1 MVIYYCFLHLRKNKG
16 QRHIYKMEIFSLL
29 TKYSLLF
36 INKIIQDANNISLPS
51 ASGISL
57 LKPHYFLGQRL
68 CHKRDHWKKCRIAK
82 GNAHTACALTK
93 SVIVHAIMSMTY
105 ANNICRTVCRIVCGG
120 YSDSHLVMDGCKFY
134 MYNDA
139 RTMQSCSMQWY
150 KGNILLYM
158 QCFLS

>member
-1 MVIYYCFLHLRKNKG
+1 
-16 QRHIYKMEIFSLL
+16 MEIFSLL
-29 TKYSLLF
+29 TKYSLLL

-120 YSDSHLVMDGCKFY
+120 YSDSQLMDANFICTMMLAQCKAVLC
-134 MYNDA
+134 NDT
-139 RTMQSCSMQWY
+139 REIPYCIC
-150 KGNILLYM
+150 ND
-158 QCFLS
+158 F

>member
-1 MVIYYCFLHLRKNKG
+1 
-16 QRHIYKMEIFSLL
+16 MEIFSQL

-68 CHKRDHWKKCRIAK
+68 CHTRDHWKKCRIAK

-93 SVIVHAIMSMTY
+93 SVIVHAIVSMTD
-105 ANNICRTVCRIVCGG
+105 ANNICRIVCKIVCGG
-120 YSDSHLVMDGCKFY
+120 YSDSQLMDANFICTMMLAQCKAVLC
-134 MYNDA
+134 NDT
-139 RTMQSCSMQWY
+139 REISYCIC
-150 KGNILLYM
+150 ND
-158 QCFLS
+158 F